1 MNLMAYQ
8 YDETLFLIYQKVP
21 KVVLIQRRWS
31 LLIRRLTV
39 NVTLKSLLLLAR
51 IEKSL
56 NQVRDSRKPENEVR
70 DSRKPP
76 YGFLMLS
83 RGRKKVYWEKMG

>member
-1 MNLMAYQ
+1 M
-8 YDETLFLIYQKVP
+8 
-21 KVVLIQRRWS
+21 
-31 LLIRRLTV
+31 IRRLTV

-56 NQVRDSRKPENEVR
+56 NQVRDSRKPENQVR

-83 RGRKKVYWEKMG
+83 RGRKKVYWEKMGSPISD

>member
-1 MNLMAYQ
+1 M
-8 YDETLFLIYQKVP
+8 
-21 KVVLIQRRWS
+21 
-31 LLIRRLTV
+31 IRRLTV

-56 NQVRDSRKPENEVR
+56 NQVRDSRKPENQVR
-70 DSRKPP
+70 DSRKPENQVRDSRKPENQVCDSRKPP

-83 RGRKKVYWEKMG
+83 RGRKKVYWEKMGYSLAELRFELE

>member
-1 MNLMAYQ
+1 M
-8 YDETLFLIYQKVP
+8 
-21 KVVLIQRRWS
+21 
-31 LLIRRLTV
+31 IRRLTV

-56 NQVRDSRKPENEVR
+56 NQVRDSRKPENQVRDSRKPENQVR

-83 RGRKKVYWEKMG
+83 RGRKKVYWEKMRYSLAELRFELE